1 MTGARA
7 SVTLGRQKL
16 SSLPRKSDLGPE
28 SSLDRN
34 GPCST
39 QGEVGL
45 RSCDE
50 LLLESET
57 EETDTRNARLFW
69 LALIEVSA
77 SNISTPLHWL
87 KFKGSR
93 LNSKEERAGIF
104 VDTHRVTYT
113 FTLFSQNKGSDT
125 VCESTQKH
133 KMENLTKSRSDREQ
147 EIILTD

>member
-1 MTGARA
+1 MTDARA
-7 SVTLGRQKL
+7 SVTLGRRKL

-28 SSLDRN
+28 SSLERN
-34 GPCST
+34 GPCSM

-57 EETDTRNARLFW
+57 EKTDTRNARLFW

-93 LNSKEERAGIF
+93 LNSKEERTGIF
-104 VDTHRVTYT
+104 VDTHKDTYT
-113 FTLFSQNKGSDT
+113 FTSFSQNKESDT
-125 VCESTQKH
+125 LYE
-133 KMENLTKSRSDREQ
+133 
-147 EIILTD
+147 

>member
-1 MTGARA
+1 MTDARA
-7 SVTLGRQKL
+7 SVTLGRRKL

-28 SSLDRN
+28 SSLERN

-57 EETDTRNARLFW
+57 EKTDTRNGRLFW
-69 LALIEVSA
+69 LALTEVSA
-77 SNISTPLHWL
+77 SNISIPLYWL

-93 LNSKEERAGIF
+93 LNSKEEHAGIF
-104 VDTHRVTYT
+104 VDTHKDTYT
-113 FTLFSQNKGSDT
+113 FTSFSQNMGSDT
-125 VCESTQKH
+125 VYE
-133 KMENLTKSRSDREQ
+133 
-147 EIILTD
+147 